1 MKTFIKNGQK
11 SIPQSNQSIFIRKA
25 DVFFFLSQ
33 DNKTACHICVA
44 ANMKD
49 K

>member
-1 MKTFIKNGQK
+1 MDKK

>member
-1 MKTFIKNGQK
+1 MDK

-25 DVFFFLSQ
+25 DVSIFLSR
-33 DNKTACHICVA
+33 DNKTAYRICVA
-44 ANMKD
+44 ANTKD